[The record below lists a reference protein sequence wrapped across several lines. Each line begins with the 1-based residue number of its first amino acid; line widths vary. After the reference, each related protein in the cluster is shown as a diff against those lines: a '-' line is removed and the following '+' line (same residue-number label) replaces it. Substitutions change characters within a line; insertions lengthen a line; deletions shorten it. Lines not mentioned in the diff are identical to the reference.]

1 MTARKENDEIDL
13 LALVKVLWSKVILLV
28 LAALIAGAAA
38 FAGTFAVQRY
48 RTEHAKYEAAVSL
61 YVANFNTNYK
71 HITSDSANYS
81 VSSVSPLGGTAS
93 DSLMETYL
101 FILRS
106 RTTLDDVIAAADLPY
121 SYEELLGMISAEAVD
136 ETAAFTVTVKSGSP
150 AEAELIANTV
160 AEILPG
166 KIAEL
171 MEGSTVRIVD
181 YAVTPAHRSV
191 PALSFTKNTLIG
203 ALLGL
208 FVAAA
213 AVTVKFILSDVI
225 MSADDLKAMFPDI
238 PVLALIPNM
247 RLSEKK
253 EYYFASHYC
262 GDAGKC
268 SADGKKFAAAS
279 KPQTSCGQIC
289 EDMSFAASEA
299 FKRLMTNVMMSFDN
313 SDAGCRVIGVTSAQP
328 GEGKSTVAL
337 SLACS
342 LSQLGKRVLLID
354 ADMRRP
360 SLGTRL
366 GLKPSPGLS
375 GILGDMGK
383 IAPAIQKYKSSTGD
397 AAFDVITGGDIPH
410 NTLQLLNSAQMER
423 LSAALRPEYDYL
435 IIDTPSMGAVIDAV
449 PASEQAD
456 GMVVV
461 VRENTCHAGILR
473 DCVDQLRF
481 AHANLLGFAVN
492 DTLEGAAKE
501 YRCSACT

>member
-61 YVANFNTNYK
+61 YVANYNINNK

-268 SADGKKFAAAS
+268 SADGKKFAAVS
-279 KPQTSCGQIC
+279 KQQTSCGQIC

-375 GILGDMGK
+375 GILGDTGN
-383 IAPAIQKYKSSTGD
+383 IAPAIQK
-397 AAFDVITGGDIPH
+397 
-410 NTLQLLNSAQMER
+410 
-423 LSAALRPEYDYL
+423 
-435 IIDTPSMGAVIDAV
+435 
-449 PASEQAD
+449 
-456 GMVVV
+456 
-461 VRENTCHAGILR
+461 
-473 DCVDQLRF
+473 
-481 AHANLLGFAVN
+481 
-492 DTLEGAAKE
+492 
-501 YRCSACT
+501 